1 MGKTTA
7 LMKILEM
14 LRSDGHVVG
23 GFYSRE
29 VRSGGMRKGFEVYDI
44 MSGKRGILASTELA
58 EGPSV
63 GKYRVNIREFED
75 VGVAA
80 ILMSLEKAEAVFV
93 DEVGPMELLSKKFVE
108 AIDMAMSC
116 GKPSLMT
123 VHIAARHPLA
133 ERVRRAAGKNL
144 YVLTPENRDRLPDAI
159 YSLLKKWLAT

>member
-7 LMKILEM
+7 LMKVLEM
-14 LRSDGHVVG
+14 LRGDGHVVG
-23 GFYSRE
+23 GFYTSE
-29 VRSGGMRKGFEVYDI
+29 VRSGGVRKGFEVHDI
-44 MSGKRGILASTELA
+44 MSGKKGILASTELA

-80 ILMSLEKAEAVFV
+80 ILRSLEKAEAVFV

-108 AIDMAMSC
+108 AVDMAMSC

-123 VHIAARHPLA
+123 VHIAARHSLA
-133 ERVRRAAGKNL
+133 ERVRRAAGENL
-144 YVLTPENRDRLPDAI
+144 YVLTPENRDSLPNII
-159 YSLLKKWLAT
+159 YGLLKRWLAT